1 MIRPLYHRDIRFLL
15 CSRNDSL
22 ILTWIVATIGGRRTG
37 GDDERAITWGYE
49 EVDEE
54 RDFLRREMVLGS
66 ESFSLRVRPILLHPP
81 RISQG
86 NEAAAP
92 TGWYGAKHLD
102 SARDG
107 VSWEWALSWEIETW
121 KECLNPCA

>member
-1 MIRPLYHRDIRFLL
+1 MPAR
-15 CSRNDSL
+15 
-22 ILTWIVATIGGRRTG
+22 G
-37 GDDERAITWGYE
+37 GYE

-54 RDFLRREMVLGS
+54 RDFLRRKMVLGS
-66 ESFSLRVRPILLHPP
+66 ESFRLRVRPNLLHPP

-86 NEAAAP
+86 NEVAAP
-92 TGWYGAKHLD
+92 TGWHGAKHLD

-107 VSWEWALSWEIETW
+107 VSWKWALSWEIETW